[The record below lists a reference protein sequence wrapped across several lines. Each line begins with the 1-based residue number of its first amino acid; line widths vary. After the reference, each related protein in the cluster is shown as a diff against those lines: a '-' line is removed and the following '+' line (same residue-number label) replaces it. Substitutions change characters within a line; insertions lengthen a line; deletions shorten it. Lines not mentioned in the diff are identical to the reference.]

1 MILSMG
7 KISRIFGG
15 HRKALKAAGKK
26 PETEQG
32 TRVYAVGDI
41 HGRLD
46 LFTEI
51 LKTIKKDAKG
61 FEGKTQLVLLGDY
74 IDRGPD
80 SSRVIDIILE
90 AKLPCDSQ
98 ICLRGNH
105 EEAMVNFSMGSS
117 SANGWLNYGGIE
129 TLASYGIDVDPLMK
143 GDGDPI
149 ERFREA
155 LNKTVPR
162 EHLRFLSHLP
172 FHHVNGD
179 YFFVHAGVRPKV
191 PLAAQ
196 DLDDML
202 WIREDFLKYK
212 KPFDRFIVHGHTITT
227 EPDVQSNRIGI
238 DTGAYRTGV
247 LTCLVLEGAEKRFIA
262 ASA

>member
-1 MILSMG
+1 MFSAMG

-15 HRKALKAAGKK
+15 QRKALKAAGKA
-26 PETEQG
+26 PETQPG

-46 LFTEI
+46 LFSEMM
-51 LKTIKKDAKG
+51 KTIKKDAKG
-61 FEGKTQLVLLGDY
+61 FGGKTELVLLGDY
-74 IDRGPD
+74 VDRGPE
-80 SSRVIDIILE
+80 SSRVIEIILE
-90 AKLPCDSQ
+90 GKLPCDSHV
-98 ICLRGNH
+98 CLRGNH
-105 EEAMVNFSMGSS
+105 EEAMFNFAMGSS

-143 GDGDPI
+143 GSGDPI
-149 ERFREA
+149 EKFRDA
-155 LNKTVPR
+155 LNDTVPKQ
-162 EHLRFLSHLP
+162 HLKFLSHLP

-191 PLAAQ
+191 PLPAQ

-212 KPFDRFIVHGHTITT
+212 KPFERFIVHGHTITP
-227 EPDVQSNRIGI
+227 EPDVQTNRIGI
-238 DTGAYRTGV
+238 DTGAYKTGV
-247 LTCLVLEGAEKRFIA
+247 LTCLVLEGAQKRFIA